1 MPTVSYGT
9 KVKQRTR
16 RLLEALL
23 AYANHELENDNRL
36 HIDFNWQTEKQL
48 VVKTKVRIL
57 EELTA
62 LDSYKGKLNN
72 DEIKEALHRLEDF
85 LQILEDCRT
94 KTQGSEDWHFK
105 LKLWYRRHDKEANL
119 TRFDDEWNRSRL
131 EKLKYVPDE
140 EVEES
145 TAAVP
150 DTRPPQ
156 TASEPCPKLD
166 FHERRLTTKDEH
178 PFSPLIPPHS
188 PRPIF
193 QPGEVLE
200 VPEGPVALSSAFYV
214 DRSPIESRCYE
225 TILQSGALI
234 RIKAPREM
242 GKTSLLN
249 RIVDRAVQQD
259 YRTVRLNLLQA
270 DAAVFSSLNEFL
282 RWFCTCVSKKLQL
295 PSALSDYW
303 DEDRGSIVNCTTYFE
318 AHLLEQINC
327 PLVLALDEV
336 DRVFQ
341 SAEIAQGFFPM
352 LRSWHEEAKTID
364 IWEQLRLVVAHSTE
378 DYGPLDINQSPFNVG
393 LPVEL
398 SEFTPEQVQDLA
410 QRHKLGWNNV
420 QVQQLMAMVGGHPY
434 LVRLAL
440 YHLAQSPLAQGNL
453 ESLLQ
458 DAPTDSGI
466 YENHLRRHWGTLKD
480 NSELAAALKQ
490 VVTAAEPVRLETMQ
504 AYQLYSMGLLK
515 RQGDRVMPRCQ
526 LYQKYFQE
534 RLRN

>member
-36 HIDFNWQTEKQL
+36 HIDFNWQTDKQL

-85 LQILEDCRT
+85 LKILEDCRT

-105 LKLWYRRHDKEANL
+105 LKLWYRRDDKQANL
-119 TRFDDEWNRSRL
+119 TRFDDEWNRCRL

-140 EVEES
+140 ESEEL
-145 TAAVP
+145 TAALP
-150 DTRPPQ
+150 NTHPPH
-156 TASEPCPKLD
+156 TASEPCPKLG
-166 FHERRLTTKDEH
+166 FHNGRLTPKDEH
-178 PFSPLIPPHS
+178 PFSPLIPPQS
-188 PRPIF
+188 
-193 QPGEVLE
+193 GEVLE

-214 DRSPIESRCYE
+214 DRPPIESRCYE

-234 RIKAPREM
+234 RIKAPRQM

-249 RIVDRAVQQD
+249 RIVDRATQQH

-318 AHLLEQINC
+318 AHLLEQINS

-364 IWEQLRLVVAHSTE
+364 VWEQLRLVVAHSTE

-398 SEFTPEQVQDLA
+398 SEFTPEQVQNLA
-410 QRHKLGWNNV
+410 QRHKLDWNNV
-420 QVQQLMAMVGGHPY
+420 QVQQLMAMVGGHSY

-440 YHLAQSPLAQGNL
+440 YHLACQDLTL
-453 ESLLQ
+453 EKLLQ
-458 DAPTDSGI
+458 DAPTDAGF
-466 YENHLRRHWGTLKD
+466 YEGHLRQRWLTLKE
-480 NSELAAALKQ
+480 NPELAIALKE
-490 VVTAAEPVRLETMQ
+490 VVTATEPVRIETMQ
-504 AYQLYSMGLLK
+504 AYKLYSMGLVK